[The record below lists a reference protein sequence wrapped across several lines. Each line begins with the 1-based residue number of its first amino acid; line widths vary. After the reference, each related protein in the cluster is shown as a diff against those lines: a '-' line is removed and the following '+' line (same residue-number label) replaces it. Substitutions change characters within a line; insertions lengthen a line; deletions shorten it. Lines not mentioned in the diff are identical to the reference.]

1 MSATYRG
8 HIELVSTL
16 YMYNQRFQVLP
27 IYKKKIQIKYNTKIA
42 FRSLTFFFFKIGQ
55 LTERDAKQKLQR
67 SVIGCLIVWS
77 RHLLVKLIID
87 TETLND

>member
-16 YMYNQRFQVLP
+16 YMYIIRGSKFCLLIKNF
-27 IYKKKIQIKYNTKIA
+27 QIKYDTKIA
-42 FRSLTFFFFKIGQ
+42 FRSLTFFFKIGQ

-87 TETLND
+87 TKTLND

>member
-1 MSATYRG
+1 MNWSAPYTCIIRG
-8 HIELVSTL
+8 SKFCLFI
-16 YMYNQRFQVLP
+16 
-27 IYKKKIQIKYNTKIA
+27 KKIQIKYNTKIA
-42 FRSLTFFFFKIGQ
+42 FRSLTVFFLKIGQ